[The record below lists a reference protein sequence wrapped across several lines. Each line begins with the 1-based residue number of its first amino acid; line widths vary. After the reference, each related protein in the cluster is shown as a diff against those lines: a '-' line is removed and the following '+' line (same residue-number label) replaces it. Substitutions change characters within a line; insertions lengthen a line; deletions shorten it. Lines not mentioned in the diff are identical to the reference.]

1 MTNTE
6 SALKNTK
13 NSIKGREK
21 KGPVLY
27 TDRTKEII
35 TCGSLEN
42 RTIRY
47 LSNHTQGTSS
57 IPETDLY
64 DKMQDT
70 KPKPDAEMV
79 YNCVGP
85 GKEMSIF

>member
-70 KPKPDAEMV
+70 NLNLMLKWYIIV
-79 YNCVGP
+79 WVLGRR
-85 GKEMSIF
+85 